1 MARLLAT
8 YNLQF
13 PIIRETRS
21 ASNGEEHEETLKPE
35 GFCVEIKRPRAK
47 DVRLMDNYE
56 GQEIGGSMALL
67 ARISNLDEGEVDLLD
82 AADLGELGNLL
93 AAVSGNGPKTG
104 EAA

>member
-1 MARLLAT
+1 
-8 YNLQF
+8 
-13 PIIRETRS
+13 
-21 ASNGEEHEETLKPE
+21 
-35 GFCVEIKRPRAK
+35 
-47 DVRLMDNYE
+47 
-56 GQEIGGSMALL
+56 MALL